1 MIYDTSHCIYDLFY
15 FRTLASRMFTCGQ
28 MEADNVEES
37 ERHIKN
43 IENHSNAPSTS
54 ASINS
59 DDCGE
64 TDFKQELEEER
75 FSPEDFLSSQME
87 SDNVDDTESNLKKL
101 ENHANA
107 PSTSTSISRM
117 FTCDIC
123 DRVFI
128 NINGLNAHKGVHVA
142 VKRFSCEICNKQFTR
157 SKTLNA
163 HKKIYH
169 NDGEKP
175 FNCDECKKAF
185 ISNSD
190 LTKHKRIHTGEK
202 PYSCIVC
209 LKTFAQ
215 PGHLTSHLRIHTGE
229 RPFKC
234 SECDKTFSASSS
246 LDKHKRSHTGEKP
259 YYCNVCYKSFNSS
272 SWLSKH
278 NRTERHLK
286 KLAYANSIGAVS
298 QTMPLSLYDS
308 GVAQFKQVTKKEG
321 VSPEDFLSVQME
333 SDNVEENGNHPKML
347 DDASNKN
354 PTNTSINFVD
364 CGEAVI
370 KQEIEE
376 EEFSPGIGLSDQME
390 AGNFVGGNH
399 FKVQKKVIKKEKQYP
414 CYLCQKSFN
423 SSSHLS
429 RHKKTIQHLSKLE
442 AGNVD
447 GTESNIENHANA
459 LPNSPSIWSDN
470 HGEADIKQEIEEGFS
485 PENFLAVQME
495 GNNFVSGNHFP
506 VQKEINKIKKQ
517 YPCYVCQKSFNSS
530 SNLSRHKKTIQHLSI
545 LEAGN
550 GEELD
555 HGEAVFKEEI
565 EEEGFSAENFLSVHM
580 ETDIVE
586 ETEGHPNDSDD
597 CGEADFK
604 QEIKEGRFC
613 PADFPSGQMEADNV
627 DDTESNLKNIEN
639 QANTLTTSAS
649 ISSDDCG
656 EADFNQEIKEER
668 FIPAD
673 FPSGQIEADCVD
685 DTESSL
691 EKIENHSNDLSTSGS
706 ISLNDCGEAVFKQDI
721 EEERFVP
728 ADFSSCQLEAETAKE
743 STNQENADKEEI

>member
-1 MIYDTSHCIYDLFY
+1 MIYDTSHCTNVLFY
-15 FRTLASRMFTCGQ
+15 FRTLASRMFTC
-28 MEADNVEES
+28 N
-37 ERHIKN
+37 
-43 IENHSNAPSTS
+43 
-54 ASINS
+54 
-59 DDCGE
+59 
-64 TDFKQELEEER
+64 
-75 FSPEDFLSSQME
+75 
-87 SDNVDDTESNLKKL
+87 
-101 ENHANA
+101 
-107 PSTSTSISRM
+107 
-117 FTCDIC
+117 IC
-123 DRVFI
+123 DRHFI

-142 VKRFSCEICNKQFTR
+142 VKRFSCEVCNKQFTR

-163 HKKIYH
+163 HKNVYH
-169 NDGEKP
+169 NDGAKP
-175 FNCDECKKAF
+175 FNCDVCKKAF

-202 PYSCIVC
+202 PFSCIVC

-286 KLAYANSIGAVS
+286 KLEYANSIGTVS
-298 QTMPLSLYDS
+298 QTMPLSFYNGGD
-308 GVAQFKQVTKKEG
+308 AQFKQEKKKEG
-321 VSPEDFLSVQME
+321 ISPEDFLSVQME
-333 SDNVEENGNHPKML
+333 ADNVEENGNHPKML
-347 DDASNKN
+347 DDGSNML
-354 PTNTSINFVD
+354 PTNPSINFVD

-376 EEFSPGIGLSDQME
+376 EEFLPGVSDQME
-390 AGNFVGGNH
+390 ADNFLGGTD
-399 FKVQKKVIKKEKQYP
+399 FTVQKKVIKKEKQYP

-442 AGNVD
+442 AGNVE
-447 GTESNIENHANA
+447 GTESNIENHADA
-459 LPNSPSIWSDN
+459 LPNSPFIWSDN
-470 HGEADIKQEIEEGFS
+470 HGEAGIKQEIEEEGFS

-495 GNNFVSGNHFP
+495 ADNVVSGNHFP

-517 YPCYVCQKSFNSS
+517 YPCYLCQKSFNSS
-530 SNLSRHKKTIQHLSI
+530 SNLSRHKKTIQHLSK

-555 HGEAVFKEEI
+555 HGETVFKEEI
-565 EEEGFSAENFLSVHM
+565 EEDGFSPENFLSVHM

-586 ETEGHPNDSDD
+586 ETEGHPNESDD
-597 CGEADFK
+597 CSKADFK
-604 QEIKEGRFC
+604 QDIKEERFV
-613 PADFPSGQMEADNV
+613 PGDFPSVQMEADNV
-627 DDTESNLKNIEN
+627 DDTESNLKNMDI

-656 EADFNQEIKEER
+656 EADFKQEIQEERFIPGDFPSGQMEADNVEQTESNLKNIENQANTLTPSSSVSSEECGEADFKQEIKEER
-668 FIPAD
+668 CLPGD
-673 FPSGQIEADCVD
+673 FPPGQMEADNIEQ
-685 DTESSL
+685 TNIHFKEL
-691 EKIENHSNDLSTSGS
+691 ENHSNAPTTSSS
-706 ISLNDCGEAVFKQDI
+706 ISSEECGEADFKHEI
-721 EEERFVP
+721 KEERCLPGDFP
-728 ADFSSCQLEAETAKE
+728 PGQMEADNAKE
-743 STNQENADKEEI
+743 TINYEIANKEEI